1 MMPLTIAKE
10 GELNII
16 RRIGGA
22 ADTKRFLANLGFV
35 ENAEIRVVS
44 KINGNLIVNIKDSRV
59 ALDGEMARHI
69 IV

>member
-1 MMPLTIAKE
+1 MPLTIAKE